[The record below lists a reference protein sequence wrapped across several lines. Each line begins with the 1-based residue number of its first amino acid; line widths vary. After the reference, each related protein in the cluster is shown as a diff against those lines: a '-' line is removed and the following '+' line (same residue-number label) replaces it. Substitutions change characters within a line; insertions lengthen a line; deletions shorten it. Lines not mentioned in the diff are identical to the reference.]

1 MCSSA
6 PLILMWPP
14 SEPPNQERII
24 ILLVFTRALWA
35 SHGKKDPKLALTDD
49 TYNSNKSECL
59 SRSVQLMDCL
69 LPWISENP
77 SFPLLTH
84 FFSLSKKLPLHQIRW
99 NLAVTCKQPWSP
111 SVQHQKPSVRNWHLF
126 SHLNN
131 FPFFFS
137 PLFPLR
143 LHKSVFTGSLGCGNL
158 RERRASG
165 LVFCES
171 NTSEY
176 RTICVSHPVPLHPNS
191 VSIRCVHWCEW
202 NGNRSPWNLCRQAC
216 ASCIL
221 P

>member
-1 MCSSA
+1 MRA
-6 PLILMWPP
+6 PW
-14 SEPPNQERII
+14 
-24 ILLVFTRALWA
+24 V
-35 SHGKKDPKLALTDD
+35 SHGKKLALTDD
-49 TYNSNKSECL
+49 SSDNQYALAGQCSSWTVLYLESL
-59 SRSVQLMDCL
+59 RL
-69 LPWISENP
+69 LLFHCS
-77 SFPLLTH
+77 H
-84 FFSLSKKLPLHQIRW
+84 FFFNLSKKLPLHQIWW

-111 SVQHQKPSVRNWHLF
+111 SVWVITSKTIRNWHLF

-176 RTICVSHPVPLHPNS
+176 RTICVSHPVPLHPSS

-202 NGNRSPWNLCRQAC
+202 NGNRSPWNLCHQAC